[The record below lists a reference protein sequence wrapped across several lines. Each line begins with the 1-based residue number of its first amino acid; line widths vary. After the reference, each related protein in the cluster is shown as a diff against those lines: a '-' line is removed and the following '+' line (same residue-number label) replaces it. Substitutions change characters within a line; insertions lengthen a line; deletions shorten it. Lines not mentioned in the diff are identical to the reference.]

1 MPSGLAAAAREPV
14 RASPG
19 RAPAELGVQPAHLE
33 GSLPRAHVT
42 SQALRERAGSVQR
55 IRCRPCL
62 PPPSLHKLPAL
73 LPSPGIHRV
82 IPRHRL
88 CGALPPVLPVPLR
101 RGIPRLERRRPRH
114 PQLLLAATVRQQD
127 DKMTRRLPRRLPTV
141 SYNNGRGSGGCWL
154 LTASIL
160 SALGMTRFFLACAT
174 SRRFSSVAACFC
186 TCRCCSFAHVTV
198 AFPSCDPT

>member
-1 MPSGLAAAAREPV
+1 MIFFLLYSPGTAVPSGLAAAAREPV

-19 RAPAELGVQPAHLE
+19 LASALLGVQPAHAE
-33 GSLPRAHVT
+33 GSLPRAHMT

-101 RGIPRLERRRPRH
+101 RGIPRLERRWPRH
-114 PQLLLAATVRQQD
+114 PQLLLAATVRRQDEKTAAATAANGLIQQ
-127 DKMTRRLPRRLPTV
+127 RPWQWWLPTAAG
-141 SYNNGRGSGGCWL
+141 Y
-154 LTASIL
+154 
-160 SALGMTRFFLACAT
+160 
-174 SRRFSSVAACFC
+174 SRPRS
-186 TCRCCSFAHVTV
+186 CRRWG
-198 AFPSCDPT
+198 